1 MFNHCAFEKPNTNL
15 KLDKHVIRG
24 HYFSKLT
31 NSLGGNLKKSLMSL
45 KYKVNK
51 FTPMESVKRTK
62 SHCKAIMTSLK
73 WAGYHNTKQT
83 IHAKT
88 DAIKTTL
95 HFTFLSNKIKKDFT
109 YDVLTVV
116 FANKGRLLHF

>member
-1 MFNHCAFEKPNTNL
+1 
-15 KLDKHVIRG
+15 
-24 HYFSKLT
+24 
-31 NSLGGNLKKSLMSL
+31 MSL

-73 WAGYHNTKQT
+73 RAGYHNTKQT